1 MRQVF
6 LHKQIRLDSHRLSL
20 CDAVIALRKRVNPMN
35 PVESRIYTKLGTGFQ
50 PVHLEVINE
59 SYMHSV
65 PPGSETHFK
74 VVLASAQFAGKRQV
88 QRHQAIYACL
98 AEELQSGV
106 HALALHT
113 LARRSGR
120 PAARF
125 QHLPNVWGAV
135 NTTHNKC
142 WLCKN

>member
-1 MRQVF
+1 
-6 LHKQIRLDSHRLSL
+6 
-20 CDAVIALRKRVNPMN
+20 MN
-35 PVESRIYTKLGTGFQ
+35 PVESRIQSKLTAGFQ

-74 VVLASAQFAGKRQV
+74 VVLAAPDFAGKRQV

-113 LARRSGR
+113 YSPEEWQANAQV
-120 PAARF
+120 PASP
-125 QHLPNVWGAV
+125 QCLGGSKHD
-135 NTTHNKC
+135 HQ
-142 WLCKN
+142 

>member
-1 MRQVF
+1 M
-6 LHKQIRLDSHRLSL
+6 HKQIRLDSNRLSL
-20 CDAVIALRKRVNPMN
+20 CDAVIALRKRLNLMN
-35 PVESRIYTKLGTGFQ
+35 PIESRIHSKLGAGFQ

-113 LARRSGR
+113 FSPEEWQASSHVPESPQCLGGSKHD
-120 PAARF
+120 
-125 QHLPNVWGAV
+125 QQ
-135 NTTHNKC
+135 
-142 WLCKN
+142 